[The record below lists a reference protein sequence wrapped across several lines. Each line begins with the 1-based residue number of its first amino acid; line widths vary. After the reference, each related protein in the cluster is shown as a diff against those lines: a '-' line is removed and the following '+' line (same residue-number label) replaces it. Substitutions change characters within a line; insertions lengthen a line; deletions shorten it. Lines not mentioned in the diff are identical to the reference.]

1 MIITNFVLYDKGST
15 PITGGVK
22 KAIMELSN
30 KWDSLLNSDEDLDYE
45 YSDNDD
51 SDRSSEFSVDCETE
65 NEFSYVQNFCDDRNN
80 TQNQDQKSLRRV
92 FTNFDKIKS
101 EHHLKRRWK
110 TNISHMLKVWRICS
124 TDRIFK
130 SEKFEKPEIEDSK
143 IKCASTDIQSQVD
156 STFDISITVNNEF
169 FTCPTSTLPS
179 SADQTPFLF
188 S

>member
-22 KAIMELSN
+22 KAIMDLSN

-51 SDRSSEFSVDCETE
+51 SDR
-65 NEFSYVQNFCDDRNN
+65 
-80 TQNQDQKSLRRV
+80 K
-92 FTNFDKIKS
+92 
-101 EHHLKRRWK
+101 
-110 TNISHMLKVWRICS
+110 
-124 TDRIFK
+124 
-130 SEKFEKPEIEDSK
+130 KFEKPEIEDSK

-169 FTCPTSTLPS
+169 FTSPTSTLPS